1 MLSNG
6 ICSVTI
12 NARCGKWFFAGT
24 PIRETIV
31 MAISLDQ
38 FTQQL
43 ADSGLMSSDE
53 IASVVAGLRASS
65 KPLDGEELARQLV
78 RQKKLTA

>member
-1 MLSNG
+1 
-6 ICSVTI
+6 
-12 NARCGKWFFAGT
+12 
-24 PIRETIV
+24 

-65 KPLDGEELARQLV
+65 KPLDSEELARQLV
-78 RQKKLTA
+78 RQKKLTVY

>member
-1 MLSNG
+1 
-6 ICSVTI
+6 
-12 NARCGKWFFAGT
+12 
-24 PIRETIV
+24 

-43 ADSGLMSSDE
+43 TDSGLMSSDE

-65 KPLDGEELARQLV
+65 KPLDSEELARQLV
-78 RQKKLTA
+78 RQKKLTAYQAQEICSPR

>member
-1 MLSNG
+1 
-6 ICSVTI
+6 
-12 NARCGKWFFAGT
+12 
-24 PIRETIV
+24 

-78 RQKKLTA
+78 RQGTAGPTAHGSGEPCYRGCRGVSYTA